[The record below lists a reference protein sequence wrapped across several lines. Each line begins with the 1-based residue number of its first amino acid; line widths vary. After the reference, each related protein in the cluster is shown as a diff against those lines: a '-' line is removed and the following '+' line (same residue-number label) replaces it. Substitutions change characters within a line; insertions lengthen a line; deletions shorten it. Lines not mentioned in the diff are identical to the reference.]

1 MQGLDKMDP
10 ITTFNHNNNSDGQYQ
25 QQQFEQKLDE
35 AKFGLF
41 HIRTILVSG
50 VGFFCDAYDLFA
62 ITMVAPML
70 GVIYGGGKL
79 DPATDGWL
87 KASAAWGTLI
97 GKNPI

>member
-1 MQGLDKMDP
+1 M
-10 ITTFNHNNNSDGQYQ
+10 
-25 QQQFEQKLDE
+25 
-35 AKFGLF
+35 
-41 HIRTILVSG
+41 SG